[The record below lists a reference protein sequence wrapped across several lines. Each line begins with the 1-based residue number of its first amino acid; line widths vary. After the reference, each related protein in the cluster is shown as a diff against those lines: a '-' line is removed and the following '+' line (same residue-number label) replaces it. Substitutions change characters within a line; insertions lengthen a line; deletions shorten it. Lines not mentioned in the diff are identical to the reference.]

1 MYVFWVPSWKYQSD
15 WINITGSSFSSILSH
30 HVLSLE
36 SFWIYYNSNQ
46 YFLYSLALVVWF
58 ISIREISSIK
68 YWSTSVMTFL
78 LSPYI
83 NLMLSCLK
91 LAVVGYSF
99 AAHLHALLD
108 NQLKKGSWFIS
119 SHFKSLWWFPPIFT
133 KFWRLWMLLCS
144 VQHDYL
150 IWIFFPFLSKW
161 KFTSHQKKFTLMAV
175 LILNTTCPPE

>member
-1 MYVFWVPSWKYQSD
+1 MYVFWVPSRKYLSD
-15 WINITGSSFSSILSH
+15 WINRTGSSFFSILSH
-30 HVLSLE
+30 HILSLE
-36 SFWIYYNSNQ
+36 SLWIYYNSNQ
-46 YFLYSLALVVWF
+46 SLLYSLALVVWF
-58 ISIREISSIK
+58 LSTREMSSIK

-108 NQLKKGSWFIS
+108 NKLKKGRWFIS
-119 SHFKSLWWFPPIFT
+119 PHFKSLWWFPPIFT
-133 KFWRLWMLLCS
+133 KFWRLCS

-150 IWIFFPFLSKW
+150 IWIIIFPFLSKW
-161 KFTSHQKKFTLMAV
+161 KFISHQKKFSLMVV
-175 LILNTTCPPE
+175 LVLNTTCPPA